1 MIRSGI
7 QHAVALAAFEL
18 GAIRQHEAL
27 ERAVADLAR
36 FIKPTADEL
45 ARLREALRD
54 EAAKLYATSGHTF
67 ESALGRVSELLRDVI
82 VVRPDTP
89 WEDLREHLRR
99 LAEPKSGPLD
109 LPGAVAARARE
120 DLFAWAEQHAAQP
133 REPRP
138 APRVT
143 GWQIGGIRAARR
155 NRLRRR

>member
-1 MIRSGI
+1 VIRSGI
-7 QHAVALAAFEL
+7 QHAVALAAFEI

-89 WEDLREHLRR
+89 WEDLREHLRPR
-99 LAEPKSGPLD
+99 PVWHPM
-109 LPGAVAARARE
+109 ARAALLR
-120 DLFAWAEQHAAQP
+120 DSV
-133 REPRP
+133 P
-138 APRVT
+138 ACRSGVQRT
-143 GWQIGGIRAARR
+143 VGHKG
-155 NRLRRR
+155 